1 MELEK
6 RALKVVERLLDDS
19 VAEDFL
25 VDCVCVTGDFRQ
37 GTSFRQTRRRSLSSL
52 LSRTGPVILTSLP
65 SLCHTNYDRLIR
77 ISSQNMAQSAVSR
90 VYNRH
95 EIPMIEVLP
104 LAQYNTAWL

>member
-1 MELEK
+1 MLCVRREELREKLREKLELEK

-52 LSRTGPVILTSLP
+52 LSRTGPVTLRSSQASVILNP
-65 SLCHTNYDRLIR
+65 SLLFTHHVCHD
-77 ISSQNMAQSAVSR
+77 
-90 VYNRH
+90 
-95 EIPMIEVLP
+95 
-104 LAQYNTAWL
+104 